1 LPAIDQIEGGLPR
14 NRFASICCAN
24 SARRSGLSSS
34 AASPPFFLTCLRK
47 FPSLGASLLTCFDPR
62 SPGIVISVTLKQ
74 LWSPASC
81 SNVLDPPD
89 FLVLVSQK
97 ALLAAAAGL
106 LSAPSKLGIYRREA
120 RRNFC

>member
-1 LPAIDQIEGGLPR
+1 LPAINQIEGGLSR

-34 AASPPFFLTCLRK
+34 AASPPFFLGCLRN
-47 FPSLGASLLTCFDPR
+47 FPPLLTCFDPR

-81 SNVLDPPD
+81 DNVLDPPN

-97 ALLAAAAGL
+97 ALLAAAAVL
-106 LSAPSKLGIYRREA
+106 PAPSKLGIYRREA